1 MRDKCKNY
9 VALLAPIVLHDAHDA
24 IVQVQCQ
31 GQHARQSRKIGAQ
44 QRHVEGWS
52 SVAKFDVHSPLGRFG
67 DNECHDVEY
76 RDCAQCIK
84 LGEKGG
90 WL

>member
-44 QRHVEGWS
+44 QRHVEG
-52 SVAKFDVHSPLGRFG
+52 
-67 DNECHDVEY
+67 
-76 RDCAQCIK
+76 
-84 LGEKGG
+84 
-90 WL
+90 